1 MATLYRW
8 RYGGTLMVTL
18 KAVQKRSSQV
28 DSKGLQAQLMVNTR
42 QTETSTNSQHNH
54 SYQLMQI
61 GT

>member
-28 DSKGLQAQLMVNTR
+28 DSKGLQSAADGQYSADGDKYKL
-42 QTETSTNSQHNH
+42 ST
-54 SYQLMQI
+54 
-61 GT
+61 